1 MFIANLVKIFV
12 MSFYTAKIEIV
23 KEEIEKKEKEIES
36 VQKELVSI
44 FSDTYENKERWQLMY
59 DMIKEQLDL
68 LRQEKAD
75 LRNTL
80 SQLMVTKETPFKK
93 PRNLIHGEF
102 A

>member
-1 MFIANLVKIFV
+1 
-12 MSFYTAKIEIV
+12 MSFYTAKIQILETVKGEIEIV
-23 KEEIEKKEKEIES
+23 NEEIKKKEKEIES
-36 VQKELVSI
+36 VQKELKSI
-44 FSDTYENKERWQLMY
+44 LSDTYENKERWQLLY
-59 DMIKEQLDL
+59 DMEKEQLDD

-80 SQLMVTKETPFKK
+80 SQLMLTKELTPFKK

>member
-1 MFIANLVKIFV
+1 
-12 MSFYTAKIEIV
+12 MSFYTAKIQILETVKGEIEIV
-23 KEEIEKKEKEIES
+23 NEEIKKKEKEIES
-36 VQKELVSI
+36 VQKELKSI
-44 FSDTYENKERWQLMY
+44 LSDTYENKEHWQLMY
-59 DMIKEQLDL
+59 DMEKEQLDL

-80 SQLMVTKETPFKK
+80 SQLMVAKETPLFKK